1 MKVLKTWPIFLLTFS
16 FRARLTLVILTFAGG
31 LVLFWL
37 VFPSTHNGT
46 SIVIPIIVAAWLFR
60 FRGLFLCIGATAIAL
75 TCSYSLMLQTL
86 FWPRPFLLLALT
98 GLLTGVLVGLIVV
111 SLRYSV
117 DMVEDARRQTQ
128 YAEEQQALALA
139 QRLEAIHEQ
148 ERLLLAIEQ
157 QRQVNALKDQLLANV
172 NHELR
177 TPLTGIYGYLELL
190 HVAHKRE
197 DRSLQEDFLSK
208 ALLGCEELTTVLSTM
223 LDAMNVSTYSPLPK
237 PEVLAL
243 APLVHDT
250 IARIDPQTLQGVA
263 IHVQISEQVL
273 VWADEQFVRQILRNL
288 LFNALKYAPHTP
300 LLIHAEWNE
309 KEKMAHKELGA
320 SHVCVSVKDAG
331 PGIPPTELPLLFQKF
346 VRLKRDLTGNVR
358 GTGLGL
364 YISRQLVEAM
374 QGRIWAE
381 SSGQPGEGTRFCF
394 TLQTFDPANN
404 LSLSIP
410 NSSLLTR

>member
-1 MKVLKTWPIFLLTFS
+1 
-16 FRARLTLVILTFAGG
+16 
-31 LVLFWL
+31 
-37 VFPSTHNGT
+37 
-46 SIVIPIIVAAWLFR
+46 
-60 FRGLFLCIGATAIAL
+60 
-75 TCSYSLMLQTL
+75 MLQTL

-98 GLLTGVLVGLIVV
+98 GFLTGVLVGLIVG

-128 YAEEQQALALA
+128 YAEEQQTLALT

-148 ERLLLAIEQ
+148 ERLLLEIEQ

-172 NHELR
+172 SHELR

-190 HVAHKRE
+190 HVAHKRG

-223 LDAMNVSTYSPLPK
+223 LDAMSVSTYSLLPK

-250 IARIDPQTLQGVA
+250 IARIDPQSLQDVA

-288 LFNALKYAPHTP
+288 LLNALKYAPHTP
-300 LLIHAEWNE
+300 LLIHAELNGEE
-309 KEKMAHKELGA
+309 KTIHEELGT

-331 PGIPPTELPLLFQKF
+331 PGIPPTEIPLLFQKF
-346 VRLKRDLTGNVR
+346 VRLKRDLNGNVR

-374 QGRIWAE
+374 HGHIWAE

-394 TLQTFDPANN
+394 TLRTFDPANN
-404 LSLSIP
+404 LSLNVPST
-410 NSSLLTR
+410 LLLPL

>member
-1 MKVLKTWPIFLLTFS
+1 MAYFPAHVLFS
-16 FRARLTLVILTFAGG
+16 RSPQPCRFDLRRG

-46 SIVIPIIVAAWLFR
+46 SVVIPIIVAAWLFR

-98 GLLTGVLVGLIVV
+98 GLLTGVLVGLIVG

-148 ERLLLAIEQ
+148 ERLLFAIEQ

-190 HVAHKRE
+190 HLAYKRE

-223 LDAMNVSTYSPLPK
+223 LDAMSVSTYSPLPK

-250 IARIDPQTLQGVA
+250 IALINPQSLQDVA

-309 KEKMAHKELGA
+309 KEKTAHKEQSA

-374 QGRIWAE
+374 HGHIWAE

-404 LSLSIP
+404 LSPSVP
-410 NSSLLTR
+410 NSSLLAR